1 MMAMALSGSV
11 DDIISS
17 LKKGGGQSGPPQGAP
32 GSSGGGAPG
41 GQSGAPG
48 EQGGAPAGMNAASGP
63 GGSQG
68 QGGGTSGGQMGGSTL
83 PSSYWA
89 DTLEELAD
97 KMGVD
102 KKAFLETVK
111 RYNEYCDKGSDMDM
125 FKEKK
130 YLIPINKGPFFAAT
144 STYNHDGAFG
154 GVKVNQDMQAYNA
167 DRKSLVE
174 GLYVTGD
181 FATGRHCAFNGHKR
195 QAINDLSWA
204 VSSGFLAGTNAAKYL
219 KGA

>member
-1 MMAMALSGSV
+1 MMAMALSGSI

-17 LKKGGGQSGPPQGAP
+17 LKKGGGQSGPPQGPP
-32 GSSGGGAPG
+32 GSRGGGAPG
-41 GQSGAPG
+41 QGEGQGAPG
-48 EQGGAPAGMNAASGP
+48 GAM
-63 GGSQG
+63 
-68 QGGGTSGGQMGGSTL
+68 SGGQMGGSTL

-102 KKAFLETVK
+102 KKAFLETV
-111 RYNEYCDKGSDMDM
+111 RQYNEYCEKGSDMEM

-130 YLIPINKGPFFAAT
+130 YLVPISRGPFFAAT

-154 GVKVNQDMQAYNA
+154 GVKVNPDMQAYRA

-204 VSSGFLAGTNAAKYL
+204 CSSGFLAGSSAAEYL
-219 KGA
+219 KKA